1 MQKHTPYNYISGQIS
16 HFLRRVP
23 VWSDKQLISGHKNA
37 RLPHV
42 LGTLCSP
49 GLLTF
54 TEWGE
59 NKYHTAS
66 SESCRICASHDAQEY
81 NLTHNWLAKSFIFL
95 RTRYQSEGPKI
106 AAAGCVIACRATIYR
121 GASRPCVAG
130 TLIRIS
136 LNALI
141 VCFRGRAAGGRR
153 GHRVAQRRR
162 RPPAL
167 RRLQLL
173 GRAADADA
181 VDGLGRSRLHPQPPP
196 VPRLQDAAIPHGQY
210 IYVYKRICA

>member
-1 MQKHTPYNYISGQIS
+1 
-16 HFLRRVP
+16 
-23 VWSDKQLISGHKNA
+23 
-37 RLPHV
+37 
-42 LGTLCSP
+42 
-49 GLLTF
+49 
-54 TEWGE
+54 
-59 NKYHTAS
+59 
-66 SESCRICASHDAQEY
+66 
-81 NLTHNWLAKSFIFL
+81 
-95 RTRYQSEGPKI
+95 
-106 AAAGCVIACRATIYR
+106 VIACRATIYP

-141 VCFRGRAAGGRR
+141 VFFFICFRGRAAGGRR

-196 VPRLQDAAIPHGQY
+196 VPRLQDAAIPHGQFIF
-210 IYVYKRICA
+210 IYVLKNLCIINLVCVALLGEAQALYLHYVCAYFGTTRC